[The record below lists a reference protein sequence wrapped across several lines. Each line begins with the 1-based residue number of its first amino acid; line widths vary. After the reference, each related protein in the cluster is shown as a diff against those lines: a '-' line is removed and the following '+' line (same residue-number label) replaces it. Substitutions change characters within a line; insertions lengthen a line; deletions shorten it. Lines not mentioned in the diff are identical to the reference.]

1 MPKLYSTIEE
11 EFSGNL
17 DVLRI
22 IFSTSNP
29 IQTLHLLK
37 TEIPYSTAIEYL
49 EYLEVH
55 EALKSHAHDE
65 ELKKLKD
72 QQQNKGK

>member
-1 MPKLYSTIEE
+1 MPKLFSTIEE

-17 DVLRI
+17 DVLKI

-37 TEIPYSTAIEYL
+37 NEIPYSTAIEYL

-55 EALKSHAHDE
+55 EALKSHAHE
-65 ELKKLKD
+65 TELAKIKE
-72 QQQNKGK
+72 QQNKGR